1 MVPPELS
8 RDGRWLAAVGR
19 DLKVWEVTDS
29 GCQERAT
36 FALVEG
42 TLPHAMG
49 LSQDGRIVALSTEK
63 NRGFGGGFLLEVV
76 LWDVASRKERLRF
89 QSPIVAGFV
98 FGPGGKEFY
107 MARGSTDIPRW
118 DAATGKSTNLLEPAA
133 WWVQALA
140 LSPDNKLL
148 VGGSTGAG
156 ATVWDLQTGKVR
168 TFLRSARAPLALLP
182 DGNTL
187 LSLSPDGAVLRWDLR
202 SEGDRA
208 AGPES
213 IANDLTPDGQY
224 HVVRRI
230 GASASLRDTRTGKSL
245 GTLND
250 LPRKQQVVFSPDG
263 KTLAILAE
271 GNVLLYDPVHAK
283 GHGNF
288 GTLTGNLCFSPG
300 GDFCVAEVGTR
311 TEERQFTTRVE
322 RVTVD
327 GLKIWDLAAGREV
340 SQIKGRKGRWCFLR
354 TGGSLP
360 RWRAGRAVPTT

>member
-1 MVPPELS
+1 MV
-8 RDGRWLAAVGR
+8 A
-19 DLKVWEVTDS
+19 
-29 GCQERAT
+29 Q
-36 FALVEG
+36 
-42 TLPHAMG
+42 
-49 LSQDGRIVALSTEK
+49 
-63 NRGFGGGFLLEVV
+63 
-76 LWDVASRKERLRF
+76 
-89 QSPIVAGFV
+89 
-98 FGPGGKEFY
+98 
-107 MARGSTDIPRW
+107 ARGPPCGTCRPARYARSCARPAPCSRCCPTETRSFP
-118 DAATGKSTNLLEPAA
+118 SLLTA
-133 WWVQALA
+133 QFC
-140 LSPDNKLL
+140 
-148 VGGSTGAG
+148 AG
-156 ATVWDLQTGKVR
+156 TCA
-168 TFLRSARAPLALLP
+168 
-182 DGNTL
+182 
-187 LSLSPDGAVLRWDLR
+187 